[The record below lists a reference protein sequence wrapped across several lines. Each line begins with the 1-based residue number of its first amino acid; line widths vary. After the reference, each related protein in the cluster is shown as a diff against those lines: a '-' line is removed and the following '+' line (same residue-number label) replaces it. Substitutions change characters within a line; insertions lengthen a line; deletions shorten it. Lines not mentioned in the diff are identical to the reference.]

1 MKMKSLVVI
10 TGASSGIGAAAAR
23 EFSRAG
29 HPLLL
34 VSRRLVRMEELQ
46 LPNTLAKSVDVLDID
61 AFAEAVAEAEKL
73 FGVVDL
79 LINNAGYMNLE
90 HSAEQ
95 SAEEWRKQFE
105 VNCIGLLN
113 CTSIIFPSMIS
124 RKTGTIINIGST
136 AGRNIYDNHTAYNG
150 TKHAVH
156 AMSEGLRRE
165 GSPHNVRVIVVAPG
179 MVDSELTSG
188 TSNAQILADRET
200 YRQSIGGA
208 LSSEDIARTML
219 FAYQQPQN
227 MCIWELAVA
236 PTKQLT

>member
-1 MKMKSLVVI
+1 
-10 TGASSGIGAAAAR
+10 
-23 EFSRAG
+23 
-29 HPLLL
+29 
-34 VSRRLVRMEELQ
+34 MEALA
-46 LPNTLAKSVDVLDID
+46 LPNTLAKSVDVLDVSG
-61 AFAEAVAEAEKL
+61 FAAAVAEAEAL
-73 FGVVDL
+73 YGPVDL

-90 HSAEQ
+90 HSGSQ
-95 SAEEWRKQFE
+95 SPDEWRKQFE

-113 CTSIIFPSMIS
+113 CTSVIFPGLIK

-165 GSPHNVRVIVVAPG
+165 GSPHNVRVIVIAPG
-179 MVDSELTSG
+179 MVDSDLTSG
-188 TSNAQILADRET
+188 TSNTQILADREA

-208 LSSEDIARTML
+208 LGGEDIARAML

>member
-1 MKMKSLVVI
+1 MKSLVVI

-23 EFSRAG
+23 IFSAAG

-34 VSRRLVRMEELQ
+34 VSRRLDPMEALA
-46 LPNTLAKSVDVLDID
+46 LPNTLAKSIDVLDLPGF
-61 AFAEAVAEAEKL
+61 AATVSEAEAL
-73 FGVVDL
+73 YGPVDL

-90 HSAEQ
+90 HSASQ
-95 SAEEWRKQFE
+95 SPDEWRKQFE

-113 CTSIIFPSMIS
+113 CTSVIFPGLIK

-165 GSPHNVRVIVVAPG
+165 GSPHNVRVIVIAPG
-179 MVDSELTSG
+179 MVDSDLTSG
-188 TSNAQILADRET
+188 TSNTQILADRET

-208 LSSEDIARTML
+208 LGGEDIARAML

-236 PTKQLT
+236 PTRQLT

>member
-1 MKMKSLVVI
+1 MKPLVVI

-23 EFSRAG
+23 VFSDAG

-34 VSRRLVRMEELQ
+34 VARRLDRMKELA
-46 LPNTLAKSVDVLDID
+46 LPNSISKLVDVLDVNG
-61 AFAEAVAEAEKL
+61 FAIAVAEAEKE
-73 FGVVDL
+73 FGPVDL

-90 HSAEQ
+90 NSAIQ
-95 SAEEWRKQFE
+95 SPEEWRKQFE

-113 CTSIIFPSMIS
+113 CTSVIFPELIK

-136 AGRNIYDNHTAYNG
+136 AGRNIYENHTAYNG

-165 GSPHNVRVIVVAPG
+165 GAPHNVRVMVIAPG

-188 TSNAQILADRET
+188 TSNQQILAQREE

-208 LSSEDIARTML
+208 IGGEDIARAML

-227 MCIWELAVA
+227 ICIWELAVA
-236 PTKQLT
+236 PTKQLS

>member
-1 MKMKSLVVI
+1 MKSLVVI

-23 EFSRAG
+23 TFSQAG

-34 VSRRLVRMEELQ
+34 IARRLDRMENLK
-46 LPNTLAKSVDVLDID
+46 LPNSLAKPVDVLDL
-61 AFAEAVAEAEKL
+61 AEFDKAVAEAEAL
-73 FGVVDL
+73 YGPTDL

-90 HSAEQ
+90 HSAQQ
-95 SAEEWRKQFE
+95 SPDEWKKQFE
-105 VNCIGLLN
+105 INCVGLLN
-113 CTSIIFPSMIS
+113 CTSVIFPEMIK
-124 RKTGTIINIGST
+124 RKTGTIINVGST

-188 TSNAQILADRET
+188 TSNQQILADRES
-200 YRQSIGGA
+200 YRQSINGA
-208 LSSEDIARTML
+208 LSSDDIARAML

-227 MCIWELAVA
+227 LCIWELALS
-236 PTKQLT
+236 PTKQIT

>member
-1 MKMKSLVVI
+1 MKSLVVI

-23 EFSRAG
+23 EFSKAG

-34 VSRRLVRMEELQ
+34 ISRRLDRMEDLK
-46 LPNTLAKSVDVLDID
+46 LPNTLAKSVDVLDV
-61 AFAEAVAEAEKL
+61 AGFKAAVAEGETL
-73 FGVVDL
+73 YGSVDL

-90 HSAEQ
+90 HSTQQ
-95 SAEEWRKQFE
+95 SPEEWRKQFE

-113 CTSIIFPSMIS
+113 CTSVIFPSMIA
-124 RKTGTIINIGST
+124 RQAGTVINVGST

-188 TSNAQILADRET
+188 TSNSQILNDREI

-208 LSSEDIARTML
+208 LSGEDIARAML
-219 FAYQQPQN
+219 FAFQQPQN
-227 MCIWELAVA
+227 ICIWELAVA

>member
-1 MKMKSLVVI
+1 MKSLVVI

-23 EFSRAG
+23 IFSAAG

-34 VSRRLVRMEELQ
+34 VSRRLDPMEALA
-46 LPNTLAKSVDVLDID
+46 LPNTLAKSIDVLDLPGF
-61 AFAEAVAEAEKL
+61 AAAVSEAEAL
-73 FGVVDL
+73 YGPVDL

-90 HSAEQ
+90 HSASQ
-95 SAEEWRKQFE
+95 SPQYE

-113 CTSIIFPSMIS
+113 CTSVIFPGLIK

-165 GSPHNVRVIVVAPG
+165 GSPHNVRVIVIAPG
-179 MVDSELTSG
+179 MVDSDLTSG
-188 TSNAQILADRET
+188 TSNTQILADRET

-208 LSSEDIARTML
+208 LGGEDIARAML

-236 PTKQLT
+236 PTRQLT